1 MTPRAP
7 TDAGRPKSTR
17 GCARRARDFFAV
29 VAVTHQVWTVADEKG
44 LVAMEGDAGR
54 LTVPFWESEPQAAQM
69 RAPLGVRPTAR
80 AVRVSAQEWLSDVL
94 PALAARGWCVGI
106 AWAGPDAVGFDLEPG
121 EATTAL
127 LSRWRSAGRARS
139 VGWRAA
145 LTSAGMTCVPFGW

>member
-1 MTPRAP
+1 M
-7 TDAGRPKSTR
+7 KSNASKAATRSRGTR

-29 VAVTHQVWTVADEKG
+29 VAVTHRVWALADEKG
-44 LVAMEGDAGR
+44 LMTFPGEAGR
-54 LTVPFWESEPQAAQM
+54 ITLPFWESELQVSRM
-69 RAPLGVRPTAR
+69 RAALGGRTGAR
-80 AVRVSAQEWLSDVL
+80 AVSMSAQEWLAEML
-94 PALAARGWCVGI
+94 PALDARGWCVGL

-145 LTSAGMTCVPFGW
+145 FTFAGMTCVPFGW

>member
-1 MTPRAP
+1 MTKSARGV
-7 TDAGRPKSTR
+7 GRPRRTR
-17 GCARRARDFFAV
+17 ANARRARDFFAV
-29 VAVTHQVWTVADEKG
+29 VAVTHQVWTVATEQG
-44 LVAMEGDAGR
+44 LVTVQGDAGR
-54 LTVPFWESEPQAAQM
+54 LTVPFWASESEAARM
-69 RAPLGVRPTAR
+69 REPLGVRPTAR
-80 AVRVSAQEWLSDVL
+80 AVRVSAQEWLADLL
-94 PALAARGWCVGI
+94 PALAARGWTVGI